1 MSYSGIFYQVGVC
14 EIVLTLKGLMTLFK
28 VNWCLSLHKKASLRH
43 RVLVPLETDP
53 LLRVDLR
60 AVFFFLDR

>member
-28 VNWCLSLHKKASLRH
+28 VNWCLSLHKKASSKH
-43 RVLVPLETDP
+43 HVLVPLETDP
-53 LLRVDLR
+53 LLTVDLR
-60 AVFFFLDR
+60 AGSFLPG